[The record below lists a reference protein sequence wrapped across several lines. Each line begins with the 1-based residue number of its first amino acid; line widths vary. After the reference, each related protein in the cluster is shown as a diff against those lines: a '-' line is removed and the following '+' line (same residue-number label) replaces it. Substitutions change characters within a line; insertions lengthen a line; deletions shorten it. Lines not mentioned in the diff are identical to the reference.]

1 VFWIHAST
9 MTRFLEDYK
18 RIAAAFQLP
27 GRDDPQVDIAQVVQN
42 WFEDQYEKPWLMVID
57 NADDNQ
63 IFKPLQTGKSIY
75 EYL

>member
-1 VFWIHAST
+1 

-27 GRDDPQVDIAQVVQN
+27 GRDDPQVDIAQIVQN
-42 WFEDQYEKPWLMVID
+42 WFEDQYERHWLMVID

-63 IFKPLQTGKSIY
+63 IFKTLQTGKSIY